1 MPGEDIQVTAAD
13 GGTFTAYL
21 STPPSGHGPGLLV
34 LPEIYNANEH
44 IRSVADGF
52 AEEGFVA
59 MSPDVFWRL
68 KPDTYLPYTTA
79 GQAEA
84 RALNQ
89 SLDVDH
95 LVDDL
100 GACVEALRARRE
112 CTGKVGATGFCLG
125 GKLAYLCAARLPIDA
140 AVSYYGIKI
149 DTYLDEADAISCPIL
164 FHFAEH
170 DSHVPPQ
177 AVVAVTAR
185 MIARENATIHVYDGA
200 EHGFN
205 RQGYPPYHA
214 PSAALAMRRTLA
226 HFDAYLA

>member
-13 GGTFTAYL
+13 GDTFTAYV
-21 STPPSGHGPGLLV
+21 STPPSGRGPGLLV

-44 IRSVADGF
+44 IRGVADGF
-52 AEEGFVA
+52 AAEGYVTL
-59 MSPDVFWRL
+59 SPDVFWRIE
-68 KPDTYLPYTTA
+68 PDTYLPYTTE
-79 GQAEA
+79 GQAHA

-89 SLDVDH
+89 QLDVDT
-95 LVDDL
+95 LIGDL
-100 GACVEALRARRE
+100 GACLDALRTRPD

-125 GKLAYLCAARLPIDA
+125 GKLAYLCATRLPLDA
-140 AVSYYGIKI
+140 AVSYYGVKI
-149 DTYLDEADAISCPIL
+149 DNYLDEADALSCPIL

-177 AVVAVTAR
+177 AVAAITAR
-185 MIARENATIHVYDGA
+185 MSARKTAPIHVYGGA

-214 PSAALAMRRTLA
+214 PSATLAMQRTLA
-226 HFDAYLA
+226 HFLTHLT